1 MKRVIALFLLAGALT
16 AAPAAAQATAAPPAP
31 EQHFLPVG
39 SMAPDITLTGA
50 TRYGVIQQPIK
61 LSAFRGEPVV
71 LAFFFRAR
79 TRG

>member
-1 MKRVIALFLLAGALT
+1 MKRLGAL
-16 AAPAAAQATAAPPAP
+16 AFLVGLLKAAPVLAQAPAAAPAP

-39 SMAPDITLTGA
+39 RMAPDITVTGA
-50 TRYGVIQQPIK
+50 TRYGVVQAPIH
-61 LSAFRGEPVV
+61 LSDFRGEPVV

>member
-1 MKRVIALFLLAGALT
+1 MKRVAALSLLAAALMAT
-16 AAPAAAQATAAPPAP
+16 PAAAQAPAAAPAP

-61 LSAFRGEPVV
+61 LSDLRGETVV